1 MGGTVENSIRDGND
15 QLVMKDETKNMCRV
29 TESIQKQHGKIS
41 KPISH
46 FTSPHNMVTINH
58 QYTVTGQDNDHPH
71 LTDSHFSQEDQR

>member
-46 FTSPHNMVTINH
+46 FTSSHNMVTIYH
-58 QYTVTGQDNDHPH
+58 QDTVTGQDNDHPH
-71 LTDSHFSQEDQR
+71 VTDSQFSQEDQR